1 MQNENLQKA
10 LQCAQLLRQ
19 DLADLVSDKN
29 PVVSALGLVLI
40 KQVREVIET
49 LQYAQGGEE

>member
-19 DLADLVSDKN
+19 DLVDIARYGGTVE
-29 PVVSALGLVLI
+29 SALAFALL
-40 KQVREVIET
+40 KQLEPI
-49 LQYAQGGEE
+49 LDALKLAQGGEE

>member
-1 MQNENLQKA
+1 MTPENLQKA
-10 LQCAQLLRQ
+10 LQGAQLLRK
-19 DLADLVSDKN
+19 DLIDLVSDKN

-40 KQVREVIET
+40 KQVRDVIET

>member
-1 MQNENLQKA
+1 MQNENLIKS

-29 PVVSALGLVLI
+29 PVVSTLGLVLI